1 MNKKQ
6 PLDLNTKVIRY
17 KQAKQGTIKGLNP
30 VRGNMDKNQQRQ
42 IISILVNN
50 QPGVLSRISGLFS
63 RRGYNIDGLSVCATE
78 DERYSRMTITVTGT
92 AQTVKQI
99 VAQLEKQED
108 VVKVMGFDGRA
119 VAFRELLLIK
129 LKIQPSKRGEIV
141 DLCTLFKAKSIDTT
155 VDTMMLELTGNS
167 DKIDAFITT
176 LESYEILELARTGGA
191 ALERGNSSMTQE
203 AQTE

>member
-1 MNKKQ
+1 MNMENENK
-6 PLDLNTKVIRY
+6 
-17 KQAKQGTIKGLNP
+17 
-30 VRGNMDKNQQRQ
+30 Q

-78 DERYSRMTITVTGT
+78 DNRYSRMTITVCGT
-92 AQTVKQI
+92 LQTIKQI

-108 VVKVMGFDGRA
+108 VVKVMGFDGKA

-129 LKIQPSKRGEIV
+129 LEITPEKRGEIV

-155 VDTMMLELTGNS
+155 TNSMMLELTGS
-167 DKIDAFITT
+167 TEKVDSFI
-176 LESYEILELARTGGA
+176 A
-191 ALERGNSSMTQE
+191 
-203 AQTE
+203 